1 MKITES
7 QLRQIIRT
15 QLKNVLSEIAELK
28 QPKLVGSPTFGEL
41 KKADTEAMTAR
52 GTFQDATTGK
62 TYPAVSAFQRMSIK
76 DDKKVD
82 IYQSVFNMFTVIL
95 NPDGDGSLQY
105 SIGLDT
111 IKRLGIDPTATAVK
125 SQAPKQQAGSA
136 TAGLPPRN
144 VAETKLRA
152 AIKQQLSKVL
162 NEMMHR
168 HHFEHQNMDDINE
181 IAKLVNNRPCWN
193 YNNRMYAVFKP
204 AQGTQRAEY
213 WLRKPIA
220 SDAEMNIESYL
231 ADLLY
236 SLKIINNPA
245 ASKEE
250 LQKLKNENL
259 PVRDQFGSI
268 GSSSS

>member
-7 QLRQIIRT
+7 QLRNIV
-15 QLKNVLSEIAELK
+15 K
-28 QPKLVGSPTFGEL
+28 
-41 KKADTEAMTAR
+41 TE
-52 GTFQDATTGK
+52 
-62 TYPAVSAFQRMSIK
+62 
-76 DDKKVD
+76 
-82 IYQSVFNMFTVIL
+82 
-95 NPDGDGSLQY
+95 
-105 SIGLDT
+105 
-111 IKRLGIDPTATAVK
+111 
-125 SQAPKQQAGSA
+125 
-136 TAGLPPRN
+136 
-144 VAETKLRA
+144 
-152 AIKQQLSKVL
+152 LSKVL
-162 NEMMHR
+162 NEMTYR
-168 HHFEHQNMDDINE
+168 HHFEHQSMDDINE

-236 SLKIINNPA
+236 SLKIISSPA
-245 ASKEE
+245 PSKQE